1 MARNEIKLRRRLID
15 DTTLERHRNYSL
27 LLKQHERAK
36 RIKRTKQFFIYTLL
50 IAVVITLLLLLVSY
64 ILVRLE
70 RNRELKEKG
79 TKTSLSHSAS
89 ETSKKMATIYNQKL
103 ITTNFNLVKP

>member
-1 MARNEIKLRRRLID
+1 MARNEIKVRKRLID

-50 IAVVITLLLLLVSY
+50 IAVVLTLLLLLVSY

-79 TKTSLSHSAS
+79 TKTSLV
-89 ETSKKMATIYNQKL
+89 ETSTDLKRNNSTFL
-103 ITTNFNLVKP
+103 